1 MGVVQENY
9 NNVKEYNA
17 YDENQYHIY
26 YAGGKRYQNLQITNM
41 FCFYADKKKIKSKE
55 QFSKF

>member
-1 MGVVQENY
+1 MGVAQENY

-26 YAGGKRYQNLQITNM
+26 YAGEKDIRVCKLQI
-41 FCFYADKKKIKSKE
+41 CFVFTPTRRK
-55 QFSKF
+55 